1 MDREPREIASSI
13 NRPVPIV
20 GQFLDET
27 GAKDAAIDFAK
38 NFVKDRFN
46 KRKENR
52 NETEN
57 NTETK
62 TQNFINTMGQA
73 KAKTQNF
80 INAINQ
86 AGITADLSGVGFEK
100 TFGNKDQGVNTTVF
114 GRQDF
119 GRPTQYGARVG
130 FNYKF

>member
-1 MDREPREIASSI
+1 MENKFREIASS
-13 NRPVPIV
+13 NQGFPIV
-20 GQFLDET
+20 NQFLDEA
-27 GAKDAAIDFAK
+27 GVKDAAVDFAK

-46 KRKENR
+46 KRKENI
-52 NETEN
+52 NETED
-57 NTETK
+57 NTQTK
-62 TQNFINTMGQA
+62 TQNFINTLGQA
-73 KAKTQNF
+73 KTKTQNF

-100 TFGNKDQGVNTTVF
+100 TFGNKDQGINTTVF

-119 GRPTQYGARVG
+119 GRPTQYGARIG

>member
-1 MDREPREIASSI
+1 MENKFREIASS
-13 NRPVPIV
+13 NQGFPIFN
-20 GQFLDET
+20 QFLDET
-27 GAKDAAIDFAK
+27 GAKDAAVDFAK

-46 KRKENR
+46 KRKENI

-57 NTETK
+57 NSETK
-62 TQNFINTMGQA
+62 TQNFINTIGQA

-100 TFGNKDQGVNTTVF
+100 TFGDKNQGINTTVY
-114 GRQDF
+114 GRQNF
-119 GRPTQYGARVG
+119 GRPTEYGAKVG
-130 FNYKF
+130 FNYTF

>member
-1 MDREPREIASSI
+1 MENKFREIASS
-13 NRPVPIV
+13 NQGFPIFN
-20 GQFLDET
+20 QFLDET
-27 GAKDAAIDFAK
+27 GAKDAAVNFAK
-38 NFVKDRFN
+38 NFVKNKFN
-46 KRKENR
+46 ERKENR
-52 NETEN
+52 NKTED
-57 NTETK
+57 NTQTK

-100 TFGNKDQGVNTTVF
+100 TFGDKNQGINTTIF
-114 GRQDF
+114 GRQNF
-119 GRPTQYGARVG
+119 GQPTQYGARLG

>member
-1 MDREPREIASSI
+1 MEDKFRVIASS
-13 NRPVPIV
+13 NKPMPIV
-20 GQFLDET
+20 GQFLDEA
-27 GAKDAAIDFAK
+27 GVKDAAVDFAK

-57 NTETK
+57 NSETK
-62 TQNFINTMGQA
+62 TQNFINTIGQA
-73 KAKTQNF
+73 KAKTQNL

-100 TFGNKDQGVNTTVF
+100 TFGKKDQGINTTVY
-114 GRQDF
+114 GRQNF
-119 GRPTQYGARVG
+119 GGPTEYGAKVG

>member
-13 NRPVPIV
+13 NRPVPVV

-46 KRKENR
+46 KRKDNK

-57 NTETK
+57 NIEKNENSNVNAITK
-62 TQNFINTMGQA
+62 TKNLINR
-73 KAKTQNF
+73 
-80 INAINQ
+80 INQ
-86 AGITADLSGVGFEK
+86 TGITADLSGVGFEK
-100 TFGNKDQGVNTTVF
+100 TFGNKDQGINTTVF

-119 GRPTQYGARVG
+119 GRPTQYGARIG

>member
-1 MDREPREIASSI
+1 MEDKFRVIASS
-13 NRPVPIV
+13 NKPMPIV

-46 KRKENR
+46 KRKDNK

-57 NTETK
+57 NIEKNENSNVNAITK
-62 TQNFINTMGQA
+62 TKNLINR
-73 KAKTQNF
+73 
-80 INAINQ
+80 INQ
-86 AGITADLSGVGFEK
+86 TGIKADLSGVGFEK
-100 TFGNKDQGVNTTVF
+100 TFGKKDQGINTTVY
-114 GRQDF
+114 GRQNF
-119 GRPTQYGARVG
+119 GGPTEYGAKVG

>member
-13 NRPVPIV
+13 NRPVPVV

-46 KRKENR
+46 KRKDNK

-57 NTETK
+57 NIEKNENSNVNAITK
-62 TQNFINTMGQA
+62 TKNLINR
-73 KAKTQNF
+73 
-80 INAINQ
+80 INQ
-86 AGITADLSGVGFEK
+86 TGITADLSGVGFEK

-119 GRPTQYGARVG
+119 GGPTQYGARVG

>member
-1 MDREPREIASSI
+1 MEDKFRVIASS
-13 NRPVPIV
+13 NKPMPIV
-20 GQFLDET
+20 GQFLDEA

-46 KRKENR
+46 KRKDNK

-57 NTETK
+57 NIEKNENSNVNAITK
-62 TQNFINTMGQA
+62 TKNLINR
-73 KAKTQNF
+73 
-80 INAINQ
+80 INQ
-86 AGITADLSGVGFEK
+86 TGITADLSGVGFEK

>member
-1 MDREPREIASSI
+1 MDRESREIASSI

-46 KRKENR
+46 KRKDNKD
-52 NETEN
+52 ETEN
-57 NTETK
+57 NIEKNENSNVNAITK
-62 TQNFINTMGQA
+62 TKNLINR
-73 KAKTQNF
+73 
-80 INAINQ
+80 INQ
-86 AGITADLSGVGFEK
+86 TGITADLSGVGFEK

-119 GRPTQYGARVG
+119 GGPTQYGARVG

>member
-1 MDREPREIASSI
+1 MENKFREIASS
-13 NRPVPIV
+13 NQGFPIFN
-20 GQFLDET
+20 QFLDET
-27 GAKDAAIDFAK
+27 GAKDAAVDFAK

-46 KRKENR
+46 KRKENI

-57 NTETK
+57 NSETK

-86 AGITADLSGVGFEK
+86 AGITADLSGVGFKK
-100 TFGNKDQGVNTTVF
+100 TFGDKNQGINTTF
-114 GRQDF
+114 YGRQDF
-119 GRPTQYGARVG
+119 GRPTEYGAKIG
-130 FNYKF
+130 INYTF

>member
-1 MDREPREIASSI
+1 MENKFREIASS
-13 NRPVPIV
+13 NQGFPIV
-20 GQFLDET
+20 NQFLDEA

-62 TQNFINTMGQA
+62 TQNFINTIDQA
-73 KAKTQNF
+73 KTKTQNF

-100 TFGNKDQGVNTTVF
+100 TFGKKDQGVNTTVY
-114 GRQDF
+114 GRQNF
-119 GRPTQYGARVG
+119 GGPTEYGAKVG